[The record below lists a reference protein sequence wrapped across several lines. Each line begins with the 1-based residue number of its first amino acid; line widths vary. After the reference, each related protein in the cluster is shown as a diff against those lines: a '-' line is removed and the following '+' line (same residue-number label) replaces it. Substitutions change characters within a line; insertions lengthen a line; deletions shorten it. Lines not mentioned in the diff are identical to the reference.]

1 MAYAGLDVGT
11 SGCKLLVYELD
22 GSLIYR
28 SVRRY
33 QESGEKGYRELDPS
47 LVLRNVKSVLK
58 EAGEQCPAE
67 IDAIAVASLGES
79 VVLLDA
85 SDNPLCKSALTGDSR
100 GISQTERLI
109 EKYGRRRIFEIT
121 GLPPNEL
128 YGLPKYMWINEHTDA
143 VRHADKVFFYEDYI
157 GYYLTGERKVSY
169 SSAARSLAFDITK
182 KKWSDQLLAEAG
194 ITAEVMSEPCPSG
207 TLIGIINPSISEEL
221 HLPRNMKVVV
231 GGHDQSC
238 AAYGSGLNSMDVG
251 ECGMGTCEFSFMM
264 LPGPVMN
271 QKVIDGDFT
280 CIPYI
285 LPNTYL
291 TSIEIPTCGILK
303 NWARDQLFEGI
314 RQRCEQKGENFFSYM
329 DQRAA
334 ETDTDVLVLPQFGS
348 SGNPDLSM
356 DARGTITGLTIHTQP
371 EEIYRAIIEGMA
383 FQSYMAYEETQDFG
397 VDTHAFVCTGGG
409 AASTLGLQIRADVF
423 NREMYTLQ
431 TEESGTLGCMML
443 AAIGAGA
450 YQSYDEAITSCVK
463 RKAAYLPD
471 PGRHAAYMEKYERYK
486 KLYHLMHEGV

>member
-1 MAYAGLDVGT
+1 M
-11 SGCKLLVYELD
+11 
-22 GSLIYR
+22 
-28 SVRRY
+28 
-33 QESGEKGYRELDPS
+33 
-47 LVLRNVKSVLK
+47 
-58 EAGEQCPAE
+58 
-67 IDAIAVASLGES
+67 
-79 VVLLDA
+79 
-85 SDNPLCKSALTGDSR
+85 
-100 GISQTERLI
+100 
-109 EKYGRRRIFEIT
+109 
-121 GLPPNEL
+121 
-128 YGLPKYMWINEHTDA
+128 
-143 VRHADKVFFYEDYI
+143 
-157 GYYLTGERKVSY
+157 
-169 SSAARSLAFDITK
+169 
-182 KKWSDQLLAEAG
+182 
-194 ITAEVMSEPCPSG
+194 
-207 TLIGIINPSISEEL
+207 
-221 HLPRNMKVVV
+221 VV

-271 QKVIDGDFT
+271 QKMIDGDFT

-285 LPNTYL
+285 LPDTYL

-383 FQSYMAYEETQDFG
+383 FQSYMAYEETQEFG
-397 VDTHAFVCTGGG
+397 VNAHAFVCTGGG
-409 AASTLGLQIRADVF
+409 AASALGLQIRADVF

-443 AAIGAGA
+443 AAIGDGA

-463 RKAAYLPD
+463 RKTAYLPD
-471 PGRHAAYMEKYERYK
+471 PGRHAVYMEKYERYK